1 MKYIKWMGWGV
12 ILIALVGNSFS
23 FASSGKIYPQPEKVI
38 FCETY
43 SQQEVVSKLAKND
56 PLFNMIQL
64 ETNDP
69 ESSRLGTC
77 SVSELDKVRDY
88 VQSASFRSKVPGDL
102 VIVPGAEEQE
112 QKVRLYA
119 IKQPGTKQPFPS
131 KEDISAV
138 GVDYDEPNDSYALTI
153 TFSESAAGK
162 WAAMT
167 RKNIGK
173 DIAILYGDRV
183 IFAPRVTEE
192 IKGGL
197 CSISGNFTEN
207 EARKMKEILED

>member
-1 MKYIKWMGWGV
+1 MKYIKWMGWGI
-12 ILIALVGNSFS
+12 ILVSLVGSTFS
-23 FASSGKIYPQPEKVI
+23 FTSAGKKYPQSEKVI

-43 SQQEVVSKLAKND
+43 TQQEIVSKLTSDD
-56 PLFNMIQL
+56 PLFNLIQL
-64 ETNDP
+64 ETDDP

-77 SVSELDKVRDY
+77 TLDQLDKVRDY
-88 VQSASFRSKVPGDL
+88 VQSASFRSRVPGDL

-131 KEDISAV
+131 KEDIRAV
-138 GVDYDEPNDSYALTI
+138 GVDYDEPTDSYALTI
-153 TFSESAAGK
+153 TFTEAAAEK

-173 DIAILYGDRV
+173 DMAIIYKDRV
-183 IFAPRVTEE
+183 LSAPRVRDE
-192 IKGGL
+192 IKFGK
-197 CSISGNFTEN
+197 CMISGKFTAS
-207 EARKMKEILED
+207 EAQELKEILED

>member
-12 ILIALVGNSFS
+12 ILIALVGSSFS
-23 FASSGKIYPQPEKVI
+23 FASSGKIYPQSEKVI

-43 SQQEVVSKLAKND
+43 SQQEVVSKLASDD

-69 ESSRLGTC
+69 GSSRLGSC
-77 SVSELDKVRDY
+77 FLSELDKVRDY
-88 VQSASFRSKVPGDL
+88 VQSASFRSKVPDNL
-102 VIVPGAEEQE
+102 VILAGAEEQG

-119 IKQPGTKQPFPS
+119 IKQPDTKQPFPS
-131 KEDISAV
+131 RKDISAV
-138 GVDYDEPNDSYALTI
+138 GVDYDQPHDSYSLTI
-153 TFSESAAGK
+153 TFTESAAGK

-183 IFAPRVTEE
+183 ISAPRVRDE
-192 IKGGL
+192 IKFGKCL
-197 CSISGNFTEN
+197 ISGNFTAS
-207 EARKMKEILED
+207 EAQELKEILEN